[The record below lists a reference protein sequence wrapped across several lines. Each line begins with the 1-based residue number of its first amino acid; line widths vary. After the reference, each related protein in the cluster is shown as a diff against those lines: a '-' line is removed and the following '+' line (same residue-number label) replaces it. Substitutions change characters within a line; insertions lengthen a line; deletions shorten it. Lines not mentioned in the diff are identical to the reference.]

1 MKKSSLIT
9 VALASLVGLVACNK
23 PAGHTSEGFSRSI
36 LDKYYKTLY
45 VVDDEGYFLT
55 ESGQRIRLEDGSY
68 LKIDVKK
75 GEAEEGLFG
84 ANGLIDVSMIYDA
97 DLDAIEMSYYLI
109 PETKNSYAFV
119 LPGLYGGVTAEQLA
133 SVASDGN
140 VVRDNVL
147 SNTVFYAWL
156 LGMHK
161 GTFEELDAATQMP
174 EGEYEDTLYIP
185 VNNEMVGLL
194 DVNEDGDSDYAVMRL
209 VDAKSDEE
217 GRDAP
222 YFYLE
227 LYAYLFPV
235 TDDAGAVT
243 YNTACQVNV
252 YDYATDMAAE

>member
-23 PAGHTSEGFSRSI
+23 PAAGHTSEGFARSI
-36 LDKYYKTLY
+36 IDKYYKTMY
-45 VVDDEGYFLT
+45 SVDDEGYFLT
-55 ESGQRIRLEDGSY
+55 AAGQRIRLEDGSY
-68 LKIDVKK
+68 LKVEVEK
-75 GEAEEGLFG
+75 GEVTEGLFG
-84 ANGLIDVSMIYDA
+84 ANGFIDVNEAY
-97 DLDAIEMSYYLI
+97 EMTYYLI
-109 PETKNSYAFV
+109 PETTNSYAFI
-119 LPGLYGGVTAEQLA
+119 LPGIYDGLTAEQLA

-156 LGMHK
+156 MGMHK

-194 DVNEDGDSDYAVMRL
+194 DLNEDGDSDYGVMRL

-217 GRDAP
+217 GREEP

-227 LYAYLFPV
+227 LYASLFPV
-235 TDDAGAVT
+235 TDSETGAVT
-243 YNTACQVNV
+243 YSSACQVNV
-252 YDYATDMAAE
+252 YDYAADMAAE